1 MKNRHGQMDQDLW
14 VRELKQMISDL
25 ADALDEVMET
35 DGGLGWKHTELVKK
49 ARE

>member
-14 VRELKQMISDL
+14 VRELKQMVSDL
-25 ADALDEVMET
+25 ADALAEVM
-35 DGGLGWKHTELVKK
+35 DVYDQGWEHTELVKK